1 MKQLISLIL
10 LFSITFTAGAQSKT
24 EKMIH
29 RIVASEMAR
38 YRKAWMIDT
47 KKGPKWG
54 YTQGLELK
62 AMLDFADVQGD
73 DGYRRMVYD
82 YVEGY
87 TDTLVREDGSIRT
100 YDMQTFKLDDINSG
114 KLLFRMLDYTGKKKY
129 RMAMDTLRHQLE
141 IQPRTLDGGF
151 WHKQIYP
158 EQMWLDGLYMSA
170 PFYAEYS
177 QWFETREKRAMS
189 MDDVEHQFC
198 LIYNRTYCDKCKL
211 LHHAWDA
218 DSIQSWADKKT
229 GRSAHAWG
237 RAEGWYLMALVDYLE
252 IYQNNS
258 STYYAQD
265 QGAIDSLTYILQS
278 LCGRM
283 LEMRDEET
291 GAWHQVLDVQ
301 DKADNYLEMS
311 VTPMMAY
318 VFLKGVRL
326 GYLDESYHKEAMR
339 TLRGIEHHFI
349 DEEENGLVVLKHI
362 CRVAGLSD
370 TRNGSYEYYIKEQQ
384 ADNDP
389 KGLGPWIMALTEL
402 YKSEIK

>member
-1 MKQLISLIL
+1 
-10 LFSITFTAGAQSKT
+10 
-24 EKMIH
+24 
-29 RIVASEMAR
+29 
-38 YRKAWMIDT
+38 
-47 KKGPKWG
+47 
-54 YTQGLELK
+54 
-62 AMLDFADVQGD
+62 
-73 DGYRRMVYD
+73 
-82 YVEGY
+82 
-87 TDTLVREDGSIRT
+87 
-100 YDMQTFKLDDINSG
+100 
-114 KLLFRMLDYTGKKKY
+114 
-129 RMAMDTLRHQLE
+129 
-141 IQPRTLDGGF
+141 
-151 WHKQIYP
+151 
-158 EQMWLDGLYMSA
+158 MSA

-283 LEMRDEET
+283 LEIRDEET

-318 VFLKGVRL
+318 VFLKGARL
-326 GYLDESYHKEAMR
+326 GYLDESYHKEAVK
-339 TLRGIEHHFI
+339 TLRGIEHHFVGE
-349 DEEENGLVVLKHI
+349 DANGLVVLKHI

-384 ADNDP
+384 VENDP